1 MMQRVL
7 VVDDDPSVRNFL
19 KRGLAYEGFAVDLA
33 ESGEVGLRMARERQ
47 PDFVILDLMMPG
59 IDGLEV
65 LRRLRAVDESLPVI
79 MLTAKD
85 TPEDQIKGLETGAD
99 DYVVKPV
106 SFEVLLARIRA
117 LLRRRGKEVGGVLRF
132 DDLTLDPSAFT
143 VRRGNRNI
151 QLTSVEFK
159 LLQEFM
165 EQPDRVLPK
174 QTLLD
179 RVWGLDFFGDVNVVE
194 VYVKQLRQKLEAEEE
209 PRLIHTI
216 RNVGYVMRRT

>member
-1 MMQRVL
+1 MQRVL

>member
-1 MMQRVL
+1 MQRVL

-33 ESGEVGLRMARERQ
+33 ESGEVGLKMARERQ

-65 LRRLRAVDESLPVI
+65 LRRLRAVDEQLPVI

-143 VRRGNRNI
+143 VRRAVRNI
-151 QLTSVEFK
+151 LLTSVEFK

-194 VYVKQLRQKLEAEEE
+194 VYVKQLRQKLEAEAE

>member
-1 MMQRVL
+1 MQRVL

-33 ESGEVGLRMARERQ
+33 ESGEVGLKMARERQ

-65 LRRLRAVDESLPVI
+65 LRRLRAVDEQLPVI

-132 DDLTLDPSAFT
+132 DDLTLDPAAFT
-143 VRRGNRNI
+143 VRRGVRNI

>member
-1 MMQRVL
+1 MQRVL

-33 ESGEVGLRMARERQ
+33 ESGEVGLKMARERQ

-65 LRRLRAVDESLPVI
+65 LRRLRAVDEQLPVI

-117 LLRRRGKEVGGVLRF
+117 LLRRRGKEVGVLRF
-132 DDLTLDPSAFT
+132 DDLTLDPAAFT

>member
-1 MMQRVL
+1 MQRVL
-7 VVDDDPSVRNFL
+7 VIDDDPSVRNFL

-33 ESGEVGLRMARERQ
+33 ESGEVGLKMARERQ

-65 LRRLRAVDESLPVI
+65 LRRLRAVDEQLPVI

-85 TPEDQIKGLETGAD
+85 TPEDQIKGLESGAD

-132 DDLTLDPSAFT
+132 DDLTLDPAAFT

>member
-1 MMQRVL
+1 MQRVL
-7 VVDDDPSVRNFL
+7 VIDDDPSVRNFL

-33 ESGEVGLRMARERQ
+33 ESGEVGLKMARERQ

-65 LRRLRAVDESLPVI
+65 LRRLRAVDEQLPVI

-132 DDLTLDPSAFT
+132 DDLTLDPAAFT

>member
-1 MMQRVL
+1 MQRVL

-65 LRRLRAVDESLPVI
+65 LRRLRAVDEQLPVI

-132 DDLTLDPSAFT
+132 DDLTLDPAAFT
-143 VRRGNRNI
+143 VRRGVRNI

>member
-1 MMQRVL
+1 MQRVL

-33 ESGEVGLRMARERQ
+33 ESGEAGLKMARERQ

-65 LRRLRAVDESLPVI
+65 LRRLRAVDEQLPVI

-132 DDLTLDPSAFT
+132 DDLTLDPAAFT
-143 VRRGNRNI
+143 VRRGVRNI